1 MERNNIS
8 YQSIELQNISIYQKS
23 KKKNSLKNK
32 DVPINYKI
40 TSKNL
45 KANKS
50 KIYEFDKVQMNKFKN
65 NIHRCSK
72 KGFIFLLAFFI
83 INGIILY
90 DCFLYF
96 QKINENK
103 NTKELQ
109 KKKDVL
115 RKKLNIKGE
124 EILIKVNESN
134 GEINN
139 ILNITNLNIR
149 KTENNYDTDKDEE
162 IKNCSAK
169 GFFQNSCKSNFSNYE
184 MSGKYIYYILD
195 EIQKG
200 SFGDI
205 FEDITK
211 NDKEFVNSD
220 NGITYALSTISNQK
234 LINSSII
241 YLDECETELRN
252 KKEIDQDEKLILFKL
267 EYSIDGLNIPLIEY
281 SLFKQ
286 NGQKINLDLCNGI
299 PVSYS
304 SPASIKDNKE
314 FMYNPKSDFYQDKCS
329 PYKSDYGTDITIFDR
344 KNDFNNKHLSL
355 CEKNCEYKGYDAN
368 NKRVNCECQIKTEF
382 PSIIKNI
389 NIDKKE
395 LLNNFKD
402 FGKNSNLFVI
412 LCYKLF
418 FSKEGMSKNI
428 FCYLMIIFTSII
440 IGCSI
445 FFAFKG
451 YTLFARRINDLI
463 FIKIL
468 GRQIPSNKFQ
478 NDNMSFNKFF
488 DVKNNQNIK
497 SKTKKEEIFFFD
509 NDYEINYSTYSQ
521 ASIFD
526 NREFFGY
533 YFSFLKTNHLIFFTF
548 YTKTDYNSRIIKISL
563 FVFYFSLFLTVNA
576 LFFDDKSMHQIY
588 IDKGM
593 FNFSFQIPQIIYSTI
608 ISCVIKL
615 ILNQLSLTEKKIVSL
630 KQKAFLNRTEAINET
645 LEVLNKLK
653 KQFIIFFIL
662 NIVFHLLFWYYLG
675 CFGAVYKNTQV
686 TLIKDSIISFVSSLI
701 YPFFITLIP
710 CVLRYKALNSVNKDK
725 TCLYKLSVLSQSL

>member
-1 MERNNIS
+1 M
-8 YQSIELQNISIYQKS
+8 
-23 KKKNSLKNK
+23 
-32 DVPINYKI
+32 
-40 TSKNL
+40 
-45 KANKS
+45 
-50 KIYEFDKVQMNKFKN
+50 
-65 NIHRCSK
+65 
-72 KGFIFLLAFFI
+72 
-83 INGIILY
+83 
-90 DCFLYF
+90 
-96 QKINENK
+96 
-103 NTKELQ
+103 
-109 KKKDVL
+109 
-115 RKKLNIKGE
+115 
-124 EILIKVNESN
+124 
-134 GEINN
+134 
-139 ILNITNLNIR
+139 
-149 KTENNYDTDKDEE
+149 
-162 IKNCSAK
+162 
-169 GFFQNSCKSNFSNYE
+169 FFQNSCKSNFNNYE
-184 MSGKYIYYILD
+184 MSEKYIYYILD

-200 SFGDI
+200 SFDDI
-205 FEDITK
+205 FKDITK

-304 SPASIKDNKE
+304 NPASIKDNKE

-428 FCYLMIIFTSII
+428 CSYLMIIFTSII

-526 NREFFGY
+526 NRAFFGY
-533 YFSFLKTNHLIFFTF
+533 YSSFLKTNHLIFFTF

-576 LFFDDKSMHQIY
+576 LFFDDESMHQIY

-725 TCLYKLSVLSQSL
+725 TCLYKISVLSQSL

>member
-1 MERNNIS
+1 MEKNNIS

-50 KIYEFDKVQMNKFKN
+50 KIYEFDNVKLDKFKN

-72 KGFIFLLAFFI
+72 KGFIFLLTFFI
-83 INGIILY
+83 INWIILY
-90 DCFLYF
+90 VCFLYF
-96 QKINENK
+96 QKINSNK

-115 RKKLNIKGE
+115 RKILNIKGE

-149 KTENNYDTDKDEE
+149 KIENKNDTDKDEE
-162 IKNCSAK
+162 IKNCNAK
-169 GFFQNSCKSNFSNYE
+169 DFFQNSCKSNFKNYE
-184 MSGKYIYYILD
+184 MSEKYIYYILD

-220 NGITYALSTISNQK
+220 NGITYTLSTISNQK

-304 SPASIKDNKE
+304 NPASIKDNKE

-428 FCYLMIIFTSII
+428 CSYLMIIFTSII

-526 NREFFGY
+526 NRAFFGY

-576 LFFDDKSMHQIY
+576 LFFDDESMHQIY

-630 KQKAFLNRTEAINET
+630 KQKVFLNRTEAINET

-725 TCLYKLSVLSQSL
+725 TCLYKISVFSQSL

>member
-1 MERNNIS
+1 M
-8 YQSIELQNISIYQKS
+8 
-23 KKKNSLKNK
+23 
-32 DVPINYKI
+32 
-40 TSKNL
+40 
-45 KANKS
+45 
-50 KIYEFDKVQMNKFKN
+50 
-65 NIHRCSK
+65 
-72 KGFIFLLAFFI
+72 
-83 INGIILY
+83 
-90 DCFLYF
+90 
-96 QKINENK
+96 QKI
-103 NTKELQ
+103 
-109 KKKDVL
+109 
-115 RKKLNIKGE
+115 
-124 EILIKVNESN
+124 
-134 GEINN
+134 
-139 ILNITNLNIR
+139 
-149 KTENNYDTDKDEE
+149 
-162 IKNCSAK
+162 
-169 GFFQNSCKSNFSNYE
+169 FFQNSCKSNFNNYE
-184 MSGKYIYYILD
+184 MSEKYIYYILD

-304 SPASIKDNKE
+304 NPASIKDNKE

-428 FCYLMIIFTSII
+428 CSYLMIIFTSII

-526 NREFFGY
+526 NRAFFGY

-576 LFFDDKSMHQIY
+576 LFFDDESMHQIY

-645 LEVLNKLK
+645 LKVLNKLK
-653 KQFIIFFIL
+653 KQFIIFFYIKYCFSFIIL
-662 NIVFHLLFWYYLG
+662 VLFRMFW
-675 CFGAVYKNTQV
+675 
-686 TLIKDSIISFVSSLI
+686 S
-701 YPFFITLIP
+701 
-710 CVLRYKALNSVNKDK
+710 
-725 TCLYKLSVLSQSL
+725 CL

>member
-50 KIYEFDKVQMNKFKN
+50 KIYEFDNVKLDKFKN

-83 INGIILY
+83 INWIILY
-90 DCFLYF
+90 VCFLYF
-96 QKINENK
+96 QKINSNK

-149 KTENNYDTDKDEE
+149 KIENENDADKDEE

-169 GFFQNSCKSNFSNYE
+169 DFFQNSCKSNFNNYE
-184 MSGKYIYYILD
+184 MSEKYIYYILD

-286 NGQKINLDLCNGI
+286 NGQKINLVLCNGI

-304 SPASIKDNKE
+304 NPASIKDNKE

-509 NDYEINYSTYSQ
+509 NDYEIN
-521 ASIFD
+521 
-526 NREFFGY
+526 
-533 YFSFLKTNHLIFFTF
+533 
-548 YTKTDYNSRIIKISL
+548 
-563 FVFYFSLFLTVNA
+563 
-576 LFFDDKSMHQIY
+576 
-588 IDKGM
+588 
-593 FNFSFQIPQIIYSTI
+593 
-608 ISCVIKL
+608 
-615 ILNQLSLTEKKIVSL
+615 
-630 KQKAFLNRTEAINET
+630 
-645 LEVLNKLK
+645 
-653 KQFIIFFIL
+653 
-662 NIVFHLLFWYYLG
+662 
-675 CFGAVYKNTQV
+675 
-686 TLIKDSIISFVSSLI
+686 
-701 YPFFITLIP
+701 
-710 CVLRYKALNSVNKDK
+710 
-725 TCLYKLSVLSQSL
+725 

>member
-1 MERNNIS
+1 MERNNIT
-8 YQSIELQNISIYQKS
+8 YQSIELQNISIYQKRR
-23 KKKNSLKNK
+23 KKNSLKNK

-83 INGIILY
+83 INWIILY

-149 KTENNYDTDKDEE
+149 KIENEIDADKDEE

-169 GFFQNSCKSNFSNYE
+169 DFFQNSCKSNFKNYE
-184 MSGKYIYYILD
+184 MSEKYIYYILD

-220 NGITYALSTISNQK
+220 NGITYILSTISNQK

-304 SPASIKDNKE
+304 NPASIKDNKE

-428 FCYLMIIFTSII
+428 CSYLMIIFTSII

-509 NDYEINYSTYSQ
+509 NDYEIN
-521 ASIFD
+521 
-526 NREFFGY
+526 
-533 YFSFLKTNHLIFFTF
+533 
-548 YTKTDYNSRIIKISL
+548 
-563 FVFYFSLFLTVNA
+563 
-576 LFFDDKSMHQIY
+576 
-588 IDKGM
+588 
-593 FNFSFQIPQIIYSTI
+593 
-608 ISCVIKL
+608 
-615 ILNQLSLTEKKIVSL
+615 
-630 KQKAFLNRTEAINET
+630 
-645 LEVLNKLK
+645 
-653 KQFIIFFIL
+653 
-662 NIVFHLLFWYYLG
+662 
-675 CFGAVYKNTQV
+675 
-686 TLIKDSIISFVSSLI
+686 
-701 YPFFITLIP
+701 
-710 CVLRYKALNSVNKDK
+710 
-725 TCLYKLSVLSQSL
+725 

>member
-169 GFFQNSCKSNFSNYE
+169 GFFQNSCKSNFNNYE
-184 MSGKYIYYILD
+184 MSEKYIYYILD

-304 SPASIKDNKE
+304 NPASIKDNKE

-428 FCYLMIIFTSII
+428 CSYLMIIFTSII

-497 SKTKKEEIFFFD
+497 SKTKKEKIFFFD

-526 NREFFGY
+526 NRAFFGY

-576 LFFDDKSMHQIY
+576 LFFDDESMHQIY

-725 TCLYKLSVLSQSL
+725 TCLYKISVLSQSL